1 MARGTGSRNG
11 HFDLFYSKGW
21 AYLTVFPPE
30 EEGTPVYYE
39 EVQNRMRLL
48 GVPRVGFTEIRGIV
62 ERASGRPEQ
71 LVEWPEGASLAS
83 VISVTVSE
91 DAMTAEVEITPP
103 RKGALAPTIGDVVQ
117 TLEEHGV
124 VYGVYEDE
132 IARLLAEN
140 RYNTKTIAAEG
151 SEPVNARSGEIKYY
165 FDPDRGKPYLQMP
178 FGRINL
184 KELNFIE
191 NKKEGELLA
200 ELLPPVPPK
209 DGRTVTGVVLPAE
222 TETDTVEIP
231 AGENT
236 KLSIEKTSLYA
247 TADGNVRIKNGKI
260 IIEPVVTVKN
270 VNYETGNIYF
280 DGSVV
285 VEKDVA
291 DGFIIEAG
299 GDIQVG
305 RGVGKARLKAGE
317 HVLLKTGINGHN
329 EGSIECGG
337 NLFAKYIE
345 SSEVYCRGNVFV
357 EEAIMHSRL
366 SVWNH
371 CALNGRRSEI
381 IASNIIIGGSLWC
394 KKLGSIYDA
403 PTHVYCGINPD
414 LFTAFRDAKKE
425 LETKQERLE
434 EVKDQL
440 AKLSRG
446 GIDLQE
452 KTKEQDT
459 SRPADVTGNG
469 SERQAGNLEE
479 KILQARQMLAKET
492 QELESELPD
501 VLHRMHELREKLVA
515 SRKSLVVIEDT
526 MYKGAVVTFGRHEFR
541 APEKGVRRTVLKA
554 GEDGVKESG
563 FNPHEQPELDF
574 ERVQRP

>member
-1 MARGTGSRNG
+1 MERGKGSRDG

-30 EEGTPVYYE
+30 DGGSPVYYE
-39 EVQNRMRLL
+39 DVQNRMRLL
-48 GVPRVGFTEIRGIV
+48 GVPRVGFSEIRNIV
-62 ERASGRPEQ
+62 ERAAGRPEK
-71 LVEWPEGASLAS
+71 LIEWPEGASLAS
-83 VISVTVSE
+83 VITVAVAE
-91 DAMTAEVEITPP
+91 DAMTAEVEISPP
-103 RKGALAPTIGDVVQ
+103 RKGALAPTIGDVVEA
-117 TLEEHGV
+117 LEAQGV
-124 VYGVYEDE
+124 VYGFFEDR
-132 IARLLAEN
+132 IARLLSQN
-140 RYNTKTIAAEG
+140 QYNIKTVAAEG
-151 SEPVNARSGEIKYY
+151 SEPVHARSGEVKYY

-209 DGRTVTGVVLPAE
+209 DGRTVTGAVLPAE
-222 TETDTVEIP
+222 TETEPVEIP

-236 KLSIEKTSLYA
+236 KLSIEKTSLCA
-247 TADGNVRIKNGKI
+247 AADGNVRIKNGKI

-291 DGFIIEAG
+291 DGFVIEAG
-299 GDIQVG
+299 GDIQIG

-329 EGSIECGG
+329 EGNIECGG

-357 EEAIMHSRL
+357 EEAVMHSRL
-366 SVWNH
+366 SVWNN
-371 CALNGRRSEI
+371 CVLNGRRSEI
-381 IASNIIIGGSLWC
+381 IASSIIIGGSLWC

-403 PTHVYCGINPD
+403 PTQVYCGINPD
-414 LFTAFRDAKKE
+414 LFTAFRDAKQE

-446 GIDLQE
+446 AEDLRE
-452 KTKEQDT
+452 KLTAGDHDT
-459 SRPADVTGNG
+459 ASEG
-469 SERQAGNLEE
+469 SGGGSLEE
-479 KILQARQMLAKET
+479 KIVQAKQLLNREAG
-492 QELESELPD
+492 ELESDMPD
-501 VLHRMHELREKLVA
+501 VLHRMHELREKLIA
-515 SRKSLVVIEDT
+515 SRKSMVVIEDT
-526 MYKGAVVTFGRHEFR
+526 MYKGAVVTFGKHEFR
-541 APEKGVRRTVLKA
+541 APEKGVRRTVLKS

-563 FNPHEQPELDF
+563 FNPHEKPEIDF
-574 ERVQRP
+574 ERIQRT